1 MKSQFCKH
9 CGSRFLATRR
19 SQKYCT
25 EESCR
30 RSRKRQ
36 WQRNKLASDP
46 DYRAAQ
52 REAHVC
58 WLAKNPDYYRTYRR
72 NNPSYTL
79 ENRLKQRIRNRR
91 SREKIAKMDAKM
103 PVITGLYQLLA
114 INSNGDLIAKME
126 TKYVQ
131 LTEIKQDAILST

>member
-1 MKSQFCKH
+1 MKAEICEH
-9 CGSRFLATRR
+9 CGSRFIPSRR

-36 WQRNKLASDP
+36 WQRNKLAIDP

-52 REAHVC
+52 REAHAN
-58 WLAKNPDYYRTYRR
+58 WLAKNPDYYRTYRSK
-72 NNPSYTL
+72 NPSYTL
-79 ENRLKQRIRNRR
+79 KNRLQQRIRNRR
-91 SREKIAKMDAKM
+91 SRGKIAKMDAKM
-103 PVITGLYQLLA
+103 PVMTGLYQLLA
-114 INSNGDLIAKME
+114 VNSEGNLIAKME

-131 LTEIKQDAILST
+131 LTEIKQEAISIP